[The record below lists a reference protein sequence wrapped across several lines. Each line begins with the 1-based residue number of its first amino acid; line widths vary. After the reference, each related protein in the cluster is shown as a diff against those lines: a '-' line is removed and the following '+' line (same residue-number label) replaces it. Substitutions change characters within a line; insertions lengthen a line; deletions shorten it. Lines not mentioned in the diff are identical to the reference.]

1 MRRRKD
7 ARSQTKRLPSNRP
20 VNSPVVGAILMGVN
34 ITISRTTTLLAL
46 LLMIGVPAEAQ
57 RKRPAPRTTKP
68 PAPAQS
74 ELARLRDDYIK
85 VTKEYKASLEK
96 LLSLYEASQ
105 RKTEE
110 KLARSKDLFAQGL
123 ISRKDL
129 EESERAVTVAKLKA
143 DGVRQQMSEADA
155 QIAQVLVELE
165 TEKQIKKGGRL
176 ARGGMV
182 SSTAFIRYNGV
193 GAWALSEAGKIQ
205 SFFQQRFG
213 RPLPIAVLG
222 QGTIHNQWHLDH
234 RNAMD
239 VSVYP
244 DTVEGQALMD
254 YLRSNGIPF
263 SAFRQA
269 IPGTATGP
277 HIHIGKPSHR
287 Y

>member
-1 MRRRKD
+1 
-7 ARSQTKRLPSNRP
+7 
-20 VNSPVVGAILMGVN
+20 MGVN
-34 ITISRTTTLLAL
+34 ITTSSTTTLLAL
-46 LLMIGVPAEAQ
+46 LLTIGVPAEAQ
-57 RKRPAPRTTKP
+57 RKRPASKPPKP
-68 PAPAQS
+68 PAQAPS
-74 ELARLRDDYIK
+74 ELDKLRDDYIK
-85 VTKEYKASLEK
+85 TTKEYKASLEK
-96 LLSLYEASQ
+96 LLALYEASQ
-105 RKTEE
+105 HRAEE
-110 KLARSKDLFAQGL
+110 KAARSKDLFDQGL
-123 ISRKDL
+123 IAKKDI
-129 EESERAVTVAKLKA
+129 EESDRAVTEAKLKV

-155 QIAQVLVELE
+155 QVAQVLVELD
-165 TEKQIKKGGRL
+165 TEKQIKKAGRVS
-176 ARGGMV
+176 RGGMV
-182 SSTAFIRYNGV
+182 SSTAFIRYNGA

-205 SFFQQRFG
+205 NFFQQRFG

-222 QGTIHNQWHLDH
+222 QGAIHNQWHLDH

-244 DTVEGQALMD
+244 DTPEGQALMD